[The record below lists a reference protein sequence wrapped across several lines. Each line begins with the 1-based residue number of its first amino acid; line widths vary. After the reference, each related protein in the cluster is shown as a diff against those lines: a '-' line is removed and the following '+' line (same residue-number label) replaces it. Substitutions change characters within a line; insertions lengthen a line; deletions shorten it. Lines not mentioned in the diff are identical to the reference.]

1 MSFLDTN
8 KPEVLELRKL
18 YEAGLSYN
26 ERLKLDE
33 TVRVNENNYNWKQW
47 DGVQSNGL
55 PTPQINFM
63 QRVVNHLVATIS
75 TDNLSVLVTILPSA
89 PDKKA
94 LHVPVGIINNEFS
107 ALMEQLKVVKLT
119 RRMARDA
126 CVRGD
131 GCVYVY
137 WDANAE
143 TGQAIKGAIRAEII
157 KNNRVF
163 FGNPNSQDVQGQPF
177 IILEQSMSVR
187 DARNEAK
194 RNGNPDWELIK
205 ADDDNHGVDQAKKT
219 DNKVVVTTLF
229 WKNEG
234 EVYAYRATK
243 STWVREAWSLGI
255 RLYPLVWFPWSNDD
269 GCYHGQSLI
278 SGLDMTQQFINKIT
292 AMSGI
297 SIIDNAFPRY
307 LYDKTRIK
315 GVDNRVGGAIPVNG
329 GDVNNALKIVSPA
342 SMSPQVFQFIES
354 VMQMTQ
360 ECLGASDVA
369 MGDARPD
376 NAQAIAYLQRAA
388 AIPSE
393 LLKEELHD
401 TTEDLF
407 RIFLEFMIS
416 NYGKRKVSVPTTD
429 MEREAMAFA
438 NSPVEEEKT
447 VEFDFSTLSDLPL
460 LLKMEAGASS
470 YYSEI
475 AAIQTLDNLLLQ
487 GKITTAQ
494 YLKRLPASYIPDK
507 TGLIAEL
514 EAAEQAPMMLGSQAL
529 PTTM

>member
-8 KPEVLELRKL
+8 KPEVQEVRKL
-18 YEAGLSYN
+18 YEAGLAFN

-47 DGVQSNGL
+47 DGVEANGL

-89 PDKKA
+89 PEKKA
-94 LHVPVGIINNEFS
+94 LHVPVEIINNEFR
-107 ALMEQLKVVKLT
+107 ALMEMLKVVKT
-119 RRMARDA
+119 VRKVARDS

-131 GCVYVY
+131 GCAYVY
-137 WDANAE
+137 WDDKAE
-143 TGQAIKGAIRAEII
+143 TGQAVKGAIKLEVI

-163 FGNPNSQDVQGQPF
+163 FGNPNSPDVQTQPF
-177 IILEQSMSVR
+177 IILEQSMSLR
-187 DARNEAK
+187 DARNEARK
-194 RNGNPDWELIK
+194 NGNPDWEMIRP
-205 ADDDNHGVDQAKKT
+205 DDDNHGTDQAKKS

-234 EVYAYRATK
+234 EVWFYRCCK
-243 STWVREAWSLGI
+243 DTWIKEANGLGI
-255 RLYPLVWFPWSNDD
+255 RLYPLVWFPWSDED
-269 GCYHGQSLI
+269 SSYHGQALI
-278 SGLDMTQQFINKIT
+278 TGLDMTQQFINKIT

-307 LYDKTRIK
+307 LFDKTRIK
-315 GVDNRVGGAIPVNG
+315 GIDNRVGGAIPVNG

-354 VMQMTQ
+354 IMQMTQ

-416 NYGKRKVSVPTTD
+416 FYGKRKVSVPTTD
-429 MEREAMAFA
+429 MERAAMEFA
-438 NSPVEEEKT
+438 GDPIEDEKT
-447 VEFDFSTLSDLPL
+447 VEFDFSTLKNLPL

-487 GKITTAQ
+487 GKISTSQ

-507 TGLIAEL
+507 MGLIAEL
-514 EAAEQAPMMLGSQAL
+514 EAAEQMM
-529 PTTM
+529 PTEVV